1 MSTTSKRMTVA
12 EAKFLADKA
21 EALFQ
26 KAARAWERGNN
37 SGDNDTLRRCNNQ
50 CDDYREKAEAILK
63 PMGIETDY
71 PGLYPS
77 FMVRGGTYYTPLSA
91 ISAALED
98 Q

>member
-1 MSTTSKRMTVA
+1 MSATKRMTVA

-37 SGDNDTLRRCNNQ
+37 SGDSDTMQRCERQ
-50 CDDYREKAEAILK
+50 CDNYREEAQAILK
-63 PMGIETDY
+63 PFGIETDY

-77 FMVRGGTYYTPLSA
+77 FLVRGGTYYTPLSA
-91 ISAALED
+91 ISAALEAA
-98 Q
+98 